1 MSNREKLRELIMDV
15 LLLDDSE
22 FSFEMGRED
31 VQTWD
36 SLAVVAISV
45 GVDETFGYH
54 FSPEEA
60 MGIRGVPD
68 IIEKLESQ
76 GISFAE

>member
-22 FSFEMGRED
+22 FSFEMRRED

>member
-1 MSNREKLRELIMDV
+1 MDV
-15 LLLDDSE
+15 LLLDESE
-22 FSFEMGRED
+22 FGFGMGRD
-31 VQTWD
+31 DIQTWD

-45 GVDETFGYH
+45 GIDEEFGYH

-60 MGIRGVPD
+60 MGIKGVPD
-68 IIEKLESQ
+68 IIALLESK